1 MKKSET
7 ILEIVKALAK
17 AQSQFKVAVFD
28 KKNPHFK
35 SSYASLE
42 SVHNAVREGLSANG
56 LAIAHLIEDGKMVT
70 TLFHTSGEWIGCELA
85 LPANL
90 SPQQLGSAL
99 TYFRRYSICCLLA
112 IPSGEDDDG
121 NDAEKSHHEKPKA
134 DVFCLTFAQCEEVD
148 RLLAGNDDLKS
159 KILLG
164 YKVKHLYEIP
174 GDQFRLITENIN
186 KYDYRYQ

>member
-1 MKKSET
+1 MKKSDN
-7 ILEIVKALAK
+7 IIEIVKALSK
-17 AQSQFKVAVFD
+17 AQGQFKIAAFD

-42 SVHNAVREGLSANG
+42 SVHNAIREGLTANG
-56 LAIAHLIEDGKMVT
+56 LAIAHLIDDGKMIT

-85 LPANL
+85 LPPGL

-121 NDAEKSHHEKPKA
+121 NSAEIAHKPQTI
-134 DVFCLTFAQCEEVD
+134 CLTIQQCEQIEF
-148 RLLAGNDDLKS
+148 LLGDNSELKQ
-159 KILLG
+159 KMLLG
-164 YKVKHLYEIP
+164 YGVKSLREI
-174 GDQFRLITENIN
+174 DEKHYTMIVQTIKKRNAVEMA
-186 KYDYRYQ
+186 

>member
-1 MKKSET
+1 MKKSEK
-7 ILEIVKALAK
+7 ILEIVKALSK
-17 AQSQFKVAVFD
+17 AQAQFKVAVFD

-42 SVHNAVREGLSANG
+42 SVHNAIREGMALNG
-56 LAIAHLIEDGKMVT
+56 LAISHLIDDGKMIT
-70 TLFHTSGEWIGCELA
+70 TLFHESGEWIGCELA

-121 NDAEKSHHEKPKA
+121 NSAEASSKA
-134 DVFCLTFAQCEEVD
+134 APIFVGLSALECIEIESLVGPNTE
-148 RLLAGNDDLKS
+148 LKNN
-159 KILLG
+159 ILRG
-164 YKVKHLYEIP
+164 YGVKFLPEIESRH
-174 GDQFRLITENIN
+174 FRMIIETLKKRNAV
-186 KYDYRYQ
+186 

>member
-1 MKKSET
+1 MKKSDT

-17 AQSQFKVAVFD
+17 AQGQFKVAVFD

-42 SVHNAVREGLSANG
+42 SVHNAIREGMSLNG
-56 LAIAHLIEDGKMVT
+56 LAISHLIDEGKMLT
-70 TLFHTSGEWIGCELA
+70 TLFHASGEWLACELK
-85 LPANL
+85 LPEGL

-121 NDAEKSHHEKPKA
+121 NSAEMLKP
-134 DVFCLTFAQCEEVD
+134 VPSFICLSITECNEIEM
-148 RLLAGNDDLKS
+148 LLGENEDLKK
-159 KILLG
+159 KILIG
-164 YKVKHLYEIP
+164 YGVKRLQEIE
-174 GDQFRLITENIN
+174 GKHFRSIVENI
-186 KYDYRYQ
+186 KKRSTV

>member
-1 MKKSET
+1 MKKSDT

-17 AQSQFKVAVFD
+17 AQGQFKTAVFD

-42 SVHNAVREGLSANG
+42 SVHNAIREGMALNG
-56 LAIAHLIEDGKMVT
+56 LAISHLIDDGKMLT
-70 TLFHTSGEWIGCELA
+70 TLFHSSGEWIACELK
-85 LPANL
+85 LPEGL

-121 NDAEKSHHEKPKA
+121 NSAEMLKPIPS
-134 DVFCLTFAQCEEVD
+134 FICLSISECSEIEALVGD
-148 RLLAGNDDLKS
+148 NVDLKER
-159 KILLG
+159 ILRG
-164 YKVKHLYEIP
+164 YAVKRLQEIE
-174 GDQFRLITENIN
+174 GKHYKAIVENIKKRN
-186 KYDYRYQ
+186 TV